1 MTSCTTRVIAVIVTY
16 RPSPTSLQSLLEIL
30 SGQVAGIVI
39 ADNGSEGVVD
49 AALEQFDPAF
59 AVRIDLGSNLGIAAA
74 INRGADVAFMRGAT
88 HVLLSDQDSA
98 PSASMVAVLL
108 GALNALD
115 SQGVK
120 VATVGPRYVDRRSG
134 YSAPFLRTVG
144 LRLVPVEAAMP
155 DAPVEVDFV
164 ITSGSLV
171 SAESWTAIGPMVD
184 DLFIDYVDI
193 EWGLRA
199 RARAYLSFGI
209 VGTEMGHSLG
219 DRRMDFLGR
228 SVPIHSPLRHYYQI
242 RNPLWLYRQPW
253 IPFNWKLV
261 DGFRLLLRFAFN
273 SAFVS
278 PRIDNIR
285 YMFRGLLDGLAGR
298 LGRFE

>member
-1 MTSCTTRVIAVIVTY
+1 MTDCTPRVIAVIVTY
-16 RPSPTSLQSLLEIL
+16 RPSSASLRRLLDIL

-49 AALEQFDPAF
+49 AAMEHFDPSF
-59 AVRIDLGSNLGIAAA
+59 AVRVDLGSNLGIAAA
-74 INRGADVAFMRGAT
+74 INRGADVAFERGAT
-88 HVLLSDQDSA
+88 HLLLSDQDSA
-98 PSASMVAVLL
+98 PAANMVAVLL
-108 GALNALD
+108 DALNALD
-115 SQGVK
+115 SGGIR
-120 VATVGPRYVDRRSG
+120 VATVGPRYVDSG
-134 YSAPFLRTVG
+134 YAAPFLKTVG
-144 LRLVPVEAAMP
+144 LRLVPAETAVP
-155 DAPVEVDFV
+155 NAPVEVDFV

-171 SAESWTAIGPMVD
+171 SAESWRVIGPMVD

-209 VGTEMGHSLG
+209 PGTEMGHSLG
-219 DRRMDFLGR
+219 DRRMNFLGQL
-228 SVPIHSPLRHYYQI
+228 VPIHSPLRHYYQI

-253 IPFNWKLV
+253 IPLNWKLV

-273 SAFVS
+273 SVFVS
-278 PRIDNIR
+278 PRIENIR